1 MSLGDLFPEYFKES
15 FAYRNIDIGKAI
27 LIEIEEFD
35 INYSKYIIVVSSNDN
50 EMLLA
55 YVIINTEINTNV
67 FPNPYL
73 RSLHIKIDKANHPF
87 LAYDS
92 FVNCSEIKSF
102 NTQEVIEFLKNRP
115 ERVVGNIS
123 EEVLKAIQNKISGA
137 RTIPLYLKE
146 KFGF

>member
-1 MSLGDLFPEYFKES
+1 MRLGDLLPDEHKNS
-15 FAYRNIDIGKAI
+15 FASRNIDIGKAI
-27 LIEIEEFD
+27 LIKIQELNV
-35 INYSKYIIVVSSNDN
+35 NYPKYIIIVSSNDL
-50 EMLLA
+50 EKLLA
-55 YVIINTEINTNV
+55 YVIINTEINNNV
-67 FPNPYL
+67 FPNSYL
-73 RSLHIKIDKANHPF
+73 KSLHVKIDQQNHPF

-92 FVNCSEIKSF
+92 FVNCSEIKCF